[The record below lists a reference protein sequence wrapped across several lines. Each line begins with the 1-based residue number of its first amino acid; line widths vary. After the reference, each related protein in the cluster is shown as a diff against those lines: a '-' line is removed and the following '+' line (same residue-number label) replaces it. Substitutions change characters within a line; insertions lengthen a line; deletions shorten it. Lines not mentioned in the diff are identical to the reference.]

1 MFRSLN
7 APSFWWSEG
16 CLAEYPHLSGTR
28 AAQVVVRD
36 KNPFFTRQCKLS
48 RTSRKKEV
56 CLVIERVIYVLPM
69 TVSFAHILLL
79 DRCSSLCLRG
89 NWEMLSPGQFHITI
103 GAQFVVWHLI
113 EPSFWHA
120 PWNSVSH
127 RTRPEHLDQWRAQ
140 KDINRSIVVNPK
152 IKPVAATSWNM
163 LLQPKPVDQSWSR

>member
-1 MFRSLN
+1 MVWFWSFGNAWNPMFRSLH
-7 APSFWWSEG
+7 
-16 CLAEYPHLSGTR
+16 PHFDDLRDVLRNILIRNTSR
-28 AAQVVVRD
+28 CSLVLVRD
-36 KNPFFTRQCKLS
+36 
-48 RTSRKKEV
+48 KKEV

-79 DRCSSLCLRG
+79 DRCSSLRLRG